1 MAFETNFKQKNKKIA
16 TSSVRTYL
24 ANIRRLAR
32 ALGHDKIPESPA
44 WLKKAPA
51 WLNKQTLN
59 IKKILSAA
67 GVKAAQTY
75 GITHEALSKIVKKA
89 GEEYDAFRKKG
100 KKTKREAALM
110 PKDGY
115 KSIAKA
121 AARLRADLPKTT
133 KTLRDYMRVQ
143 DAWLLSFF
151 AKHTPRL
158 INDVLIGKG
167 KNKLVQKGKT
177 FTLVLGQHKTSKTMG
192 TSKIKLDKSLYEL
205 TNRMIKGRPP
215 VVDHNYLLV
224 APRGGKMSKS
234 QLSARLRKITGKAL
248 GRGFSTQILRVLK
261 ATDKSAEM
269 KKVRQYLA
277 EMGHSLTQEAKYVA
291 N

>member
-1 MAFETNFKQKNKKIA
+1 MAFETNFRKKNKQIA
-16 TSSVRTYL
+16 ASSVRTYL

-32 ALGHDKIPESPA
+32 ALGHDTIPESSA

-75 GITHEALSKIVKKA
+75 GTTHEALSKIVKKA

-115 KSIAKA
+115 KSVAKA